1 MLLTQEAR
9 VQLRTIPR
17 SCVVWW
23 SASSTNWH
31 VQVPA
36 MRLPPRLGGVLLPA
50 VGRYSCARLSLGR
63 PPALRA
69 TAGAQQL

>member
-1 MLLTQEAR
+1 
-9 VQLRTIPR
+9 
-17 SCVVWW
+17 
-23 SASSTNWH
+23 
-31 VQVPA
+31 

-69 TAGAQQL
+69 TAGAQQLIWADRCPAVGAGQGRLNQGE